1 MCPYSKALIADTVA
15 ISVHRLGV
23 VFGVVFMTNH
33 AQNPYNLQVHVK
45 DYFDLFIFISSD
57 MEMKTIYNNVT
68 KSLLR
73 L

>member
-1 MCPYSKALIADTVA
+1 
-15 ISVHRLGV
+15 
-23 VFGVVFMTNH
+23 MTNH

-57 MEMKTIYNNVT
+57 MEMKTIYINET
-68 KSLLR
+68 KLLLR

>member
-15 ISVHRLGV
+15 ISVHRL
-23 VFGVVFMTNH
+23 GVVFMTNH

-45 DYFDLFIFISSD
+45 DYFDLFIFIFD

>member
-23 VFGVVFMTNH
+23 VFMTNQ

-45 DYFDLFIFISSD
+45 DNFDLFIFISSD

>member
-15 ISVHRLGV
+15 ISVHGLGA
-23 VFGVVFMTNH
+23 VFMTNH

-45 DYFDLFIFISSD
+45 DYFDLFIFIFD

>member
-15 ISVHRLGV
+15 ISEHRL
-23 VFGVVFMTNH
+23 GVVFMTNH

-68 KSLLR
+68 KLLLR

>member
-1 MCPYSKALIADTVA
+1 MCPYSKPLIADTVA
-15 ISVHRLGV
+15 ISEHRL
-23 VFGVVFMTNH
+23 GVVFMTNH

-45 DYFDLFIFISSD
+45 DYFDLFIFIFD

>member
-15 ISVHRLGV
+15 ISEHRLGV
-23 VFGVVFMTNH
+23 VLMTNH

-45 DYFDLFIFISSD
+45 DYFDLFIFIFD